1 MNKNFTI
8 SGYSTALFST
18 WWFIQEYG
26 ILFDCGDGVVSH
38 LLQKSR
44 KIKHIFISH
53 PDRDHLMGIFQVLQ
67 LNAREGGFPKI
78 YYPKHSGS
86 FKAMES
92 FTKQFDK
99 QVELTEWIP
108 MEAGQEVEV
117 QNGLFVQA
125 IGNRH
130 FPVIDGKVKC
140 FSFHLIE
147 KRKKLKPEFQTL
159 SSQEIIDLKNLH
171 GPNYITS
178 LVPDTILSYSADT
191 QVEWDGRWDNTH
203 TLIHEATFLEQ
214 PDGKIIQE
222 RFNKHSVLDDVIKM
236 VSQTKVQCLI
246 LGHISTRY
254 YPDQID
260 EAIRTSCKT
269 HGLDIPVYR
278 ILPGE
283 FLWDVIDA
291 GMVELENTKK
301 EI

>member
-1 MNKNFTI
+1 MNKNLTI
-8 SGYSTALFST
+8 SAYSTALFST
-18 WWFIQEYG
+18 WWFLQEHG
-26 ILFDCGDGVVSH
+26 ILFDCGDGVVAH

-53 PDRDHLMGIFQVLQ
+53 PDRDHLMGIFQLLQ

-99 QVELTEWIP
+99 QVEMTEWIP
-108 MEAGQEVEV
+108 MEAGQEVEL

-130 FPVIDGKVKC
+130 FPVVDGKVKC

-147 KRKKLKPEFQTL
+147 KRKKLKPEFQNL
-159 SSQEIIDLKNLH
+159 SSQEIIDLKKAH
-171 GPNYITS
+171 GPEYITTMI
-178 LVPDTILSYSADT
+178 PDTILSYSADT
-191 QVEWDGRWDNTH
+191 QVEHDGRWDNTQ
-203 TLIHEATFLEQ
+203 TLIHEATFLEK

-236 VSQTKVQCLI
+236 VSKTNVQCLI
-246 LGHISTRY
+246 LGHFSTRY
-254 YPDQID
+254 YPEQID
-260 EAIRTSCKT
+260 AAIKASCLE
-269 HGLDIPVYR
+269 HGLKIPVYR
-278 ILPGE
+278 IFPGE
-283 FLWDVIDA
+283 FLWDVFA
-291 GMVELENTKK
+291 NGPVK
-301 EI
+301 